1 MTAIPL
7 PIQKARRRRPRVSIV
22 VGAILVGLFVAAAI
36 LSLIYTPH
44 DPSAVKPGIRFLG
57 PGEQGYWLGTDR
69 LGRDVFS
76 QLMVAART
84 SLLVS
89 LLGAA
94 TALVVGVAAG
104 LTAAATRGM
113 WDETVMR
120 LADILM
126 SVPGVVFALVLAAK
140 IGSGVVPTVM
150 ALTIF
155 FAPTFARLGRSAALR
170 VLEEDF
176 VTAARMYGRHT
187 PFILI
192 RHVLPNVA
200 SVLIVQFTSVFA
212 AGILTEAS
220 LSYLGVGVNRPDI
233 SYGTLL
239 SEAQSQVGASSV
251 LAVWPGLAIIVAV
264 LGLTLLGDGL
274 RDVLDPKLNREL
286 P

>member
-1 MTAIPL
+1 MTAISL
-7 PIQKARRRRPRVSIV
+7 PRKTRRRRPRVSIV
-22 VGAILVGLFVAAAI
+22 VGSVLVGLFVGAAI
-36 LSLIYTPH
+36 VSLIYTPH
-44 DPSAVKPGIRFLG
+44 DPTALKPGLRLLS
-57 PGEQGYWLGTDR
+57 PGEDGFLLGTDR

-89 LLGAA
+89 LVGA
-94 TALVVGVAAG
+94 TAALLVGAAAG

-140 IGSGVVPTVM
+140 IGSGVVPTVL

-155 FAPTFARLGRSAALR
+155 FSPTFARLGRSAALR

-176 VTAARMYGRHT
+176 VTAARMYGRRT

-192 RHVLPNVA
+192 RHVLPNIA

-220 LSYLGVGVNRPDI
+220 LSYLGVGVKRPDI

-239 SEAQSQVGASSV
+239 AEAQSQVGASSL

-274 RDVLDPKLNREL
+274 RDMLDPKLDREL